1 MPDIWEKHPE
11 VEEMI
16 LLQQQGM
23 GTGDGMELL
32 SSSESSD
39 EEQDTALSK
48 LTSHSNK
55 FTALMDIKEDSD

>member
-1 MPDIWEKHPE
+1 
-11 VEEMI
+11 MI

-23 GTGDGMELL
+23 GTGDSVELL

-39 EEQDTALSK
+39 EEQDNALSK

>member
-1 MPDIWEKHPE
+1 MSVPDIWEKHPE

-23 GTGDGMELL
+23 GTGDGVELL
-32 SSSESSD
+32 SSSD
-39 EEQDTALSK
+39 EEQDNALSK

-55 FTALMDIKEDSD
+55 FTALMDMKEDSD